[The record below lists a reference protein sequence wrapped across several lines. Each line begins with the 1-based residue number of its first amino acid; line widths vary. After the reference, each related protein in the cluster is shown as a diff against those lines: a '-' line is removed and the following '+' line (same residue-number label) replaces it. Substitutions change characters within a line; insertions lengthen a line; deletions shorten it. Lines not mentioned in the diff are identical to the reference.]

1 MRWGVAVLFMMGY
14 AQGVGHGASIR
25 MPTQSIDL
33 KPINMS
39 TEELRVEGSD
49 RNLAKGQELA
59 MAGEYEKALS
69 FLERSRQSNPNNAVV
84 WYWIAYCQEKTGKL
98 DAAIQS
104 YETALQK
111 NPKLSI
117 AWWGKGNALLTQKSY
132 AAASHAFQRY
142 IALNPKEASGYYY
155 AGAAEW
161 MKGAI
166 DSAIAFWERAIQL
179 GFADSA
185 RLWAWIG
192 EAYMAKLEYDSA
204 EKAYQRAAQAPTP
217 PPEAWYGLGK
227 LHLAKGNLEQ
237 ALTHLTR
244 AESLLP
250 EDPGPPYYRGM
261 THLAQKDTAAARAA
275 FQEALRRSPDHARSL
290 YEMGRLALA
299 TEGIDE
305 AQKYYEKLKT
315 VNTRLAQQLLRE
327 IIDKK

>member
-1 MRWGVAVLFMMGY
+1 MRWGGAVLFMIGY

-25 MPTQSIDL
+25 TPTQPIDL
-33 KPINMS
+33 KPINVS
-39 TEELRVEGSD
+39 SEELRVEGSD
-49 RNLAKGQELA
+49 RSLVRGQELA

-69 FLERSRQSNPNNAVV
+69 LLEKSRQSNPNNALV
-84 WYWIAYCQEKTGKL
+84 WYWIGYCQEKTGKL

-104 YETALQK
+104 YEAALQK

-117 AWWGKGNALLTQKSY
+117 AWWGKGNALLTQKNY
-132 AAASHAFQRY
+132 AAASHAFQQF
-142 IALNPKEASGYYY
+142 ITLNPKEPNGYYY

-166 DSAIAFWERAIQL
+166 DSAIMLWERAIHL

-192 EAYMAKLEYDSA
+192 DGYMAKLEYGSA
-204 EKAYQRAAQAPTP
+204 EYAYQRAIQAPKA
-217 PPEAWYGLGK
+217 PPEAWYGLGR
-227 LHLAKGNLEQ
+227 LHFAKGNFDR
-237 ALTHLTR
+237 ALTPLMR
-244 AESLLP
+244 AEELLP

-261 THLAQKDTAAARAA
+261 VYLAQKDTAAARAA
-275 FQEALRRSPDHARSL
+275 FQEALRRMPDHARSL
-290 YEMGRLALA
+290 YEMGCLTLA
-299 TEGIDE
+299 TEGTAE

-327 IIDKK
+327 IVDKK